1 MTPRRCWLLS
11 AALVLMIPSIVSARD
26 LASVPWSAFAAR
38 SELVVVARLVRAQV
52 LAVARADGIPTH
64 ERSFSLSDAYA
75 ADEAFV
81 TGTYA
86 GVVPV
91 TEIDG
96 RRIGDGQRGAMTV
109 RLQTLYQRHVDDD
122 VAGQQQQES
131 N

>member
-1 MTPRRCWLLS
+1 STHFF
-11 AALVLMIPSIVSARD
+11 IVRKG
-26 LASVPWSAFAAR
+26 
-38 SELVVVARLVRAQV
+38 ELWTSTGQYCLDGITRAQV